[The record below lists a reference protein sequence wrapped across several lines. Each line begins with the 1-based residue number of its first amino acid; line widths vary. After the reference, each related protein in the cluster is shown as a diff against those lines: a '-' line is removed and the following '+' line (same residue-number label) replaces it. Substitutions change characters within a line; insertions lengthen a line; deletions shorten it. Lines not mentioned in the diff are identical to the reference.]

1 MLKQKIASLLQ
12 KSLRTHSRGYSHS
25 FASTVEVFIPENEKF
40 GHYSTNA
47 ALKLAKLQ
55 GANPL
60 LIAEKLS
67 ASINGSA
74 LKGFFE
80 KIEIAPPGFIN
91 FWLSQETI
99 FDELKNVLRLKD
111 AYGSS
116 HAGKGKTI
124 VIDFSAPNIAKPMNV
139 GHLRS
144 TLIGQSLVHIFRS
157 QGYNVIGDN
166 HLGDWGTQFGALI
179 TAYKKWGKKAE
190 MNKNP
195 IEYLV
200 RLYIKFHKES
210 EKNEELIV
218 LAREETKKLQQ
229 GDSENK
235 KLWKLFTKES
245 MAHFKKI
252 YKRLDITFDAELGES
267 FYQPM
272 LSSIIEEALKKG
284 VAKLDDDAV
293 KIKYDESLKLPD
305 LVIQKSDG
313 SSLYSTTDLA
323 TIKYRKEKWY
333 PEKIL
338 YVVANEQTLHF
349 EQLFEAAERL
359 GYEKKENLVHVKFG
373 MVLGASGKKMSTRRG
388 QFIKLEKL
396 LDGARKKAGKINK
409 KIAEEVGIGGIKYR
423 SLSQERKSDVVF
435 NWDEMLN
442 LKGKSGPYLQY
453 TYARL
458 KSILRKAGSAPKKP
472 DFMLLKTESEKSV
485 MRQLLYFTDALERA
499 AERYET
505 NIIADYL
512 FKLANALNYFYEKE
526 PILKA
531 SKPLRENRLNL
542 IQAATIVLKNG
553 LKILGIK

>member
-1 MLKQKIASLLQ
+1 MIKNKIVALLEKAVGQK
-12 KSLRTHSRGYSHS
+12 H
-25 FASTVEVFIPENEKF
+25 FEPEVFIPENEKF

-47 ALKLAKLQ
+47 ALKLAKLKKE
-55 GANPL
+55 NPL

-67 ASINGSA
+67 TSINGSA
-74 LKGFFE
+74 PKNFFE

-91 FWLSQETI
+91 FWLSEKAIKT
-99 FDELKNVLRLKD
+99 ELQKIIK
-111 AYGSS
+111 AKEQYGSS
-116 HAGKGKTI
+116 DIGKGKTI
-124 VIDFSAPNIAKPMNV
+124 VIDYSAPNIAKPMNV

-423 SLSQERKSDVVF
+423 SLSQERKSDIVF

-442 LKGKSGPYLQY
+442 LKGNSGPYLQY

-458 KSILRKAGSAPKKP
+458 KSIMRKAHSTPKKP
-472 DFMLLKTESEKSV
+472 DFMLLETESEKSV

-542 IQAATIVLKNG
+542 IHAATIVLKNG
-553 LKILGIK
+553 LKILGIKTPEKM